1 MIFTDESSII
11 MTDENDIEK
20 LVKQLRNYNIESFQ
34 EIYVT
39 KSMTLNEE
47 IMRFLCHTFPQK
59 KFIVTYE
66 EKGKALLYDERETK
80 TFVDNV
86 NIIRHEYQ
94 NDLEFKHGY
103 SVEKTLEASRKI
115 NEWVDRINKV
125 KEDGSEL
132 SVFEKYLFAYLLVSQ
147 FEYKEQSNDPWKS
160 RDLIAVLTGD
170 KIVCV
175 GYANLLRELCIR
187 IGIPC
192 ETQDVSV
199 IRNGKTSGHKN
210 NVVWLRDEKYGIEGV
225 YYADAC
231 WDSVSS
237 KLNNSLTFSCLQ
249 FSDIKQIFGDFKFS
263 MDSELY
269 ASILKDSVKVVRINQ
284 EKRFENAMK
293 SVEKDL
299 NNRKD
304 FFLNVFDDIICDY
317 LYDEEREEFFKKYRK
332 DFEFLYIADDK
343 ENFDKQVKSRIN
355 ALCQDMYVDIILV
368 DKSRKETLSLMDDL
382 ITDMRFNGYEVQ
394 EIHDLL
400 IKNATNFEPDEIF
413 INNYIERKYKDKFF
427 NVLIENAEA
436 EEEVLGKYRL
446 LKDNATHIS
455 EIKIKSAL
463 YNLAKFHGMSE
474 KASNKFANQLFA
486 SSAKK
491 VTVLPEYKEE
501 DFENKEFESPILKS
515 AQVLKRAS
523 SKVVCESKQK
533 ERVF

>member
-80 TFVDNV
+80 TFVNNV

-175 GYANLLRELCIR
+175 GCKLVER
-187 IGIPC
+187 IMH
-192 ETQDVSV
+192 Q
-199 IRNGKTSGHKN
+199 
-210 NVVWLRDEKYGIEGV
+210 
-225 YYADAC
+225 
-231 WDSVSS
+231 
-237 KLNNSLTFSCLQ
+237 
-249 FSDIKQIFGDFKFS
+249 
-263 MDSELY
+263 
-269 ASILKDSVKVVRINQ
+269 
-284 EKRFENAMK
+284 
-293 SVEKDL
+293 
-299 NNRKD
+299 NR
-304 FFLNVFDDIICDY
+304 Y
-317 LYDEEREEFFKKYRK
+317 T
-332 DFEFLYIADDK
+332 
-343 ENFDKQVKSRIN
+343 
-355 ALCQDMYVDIILV
+355 M
-368 DKSRKETLSLMDDL
+368 
-382 ITDMRFNGYEVQ
+382 
-394 EIHDLL
+394 
-400 IKNATNFEPDEIF
+400 
-413 INNYIERKYKDKFF
+413 
-427 NVLIENAEA
+427 
-436 EEEVLGKYRL
+436 
-446 LKDNATHIS
+446 
-455 EIKIKSAL
+455 
-463 YNLAKFHGMSE
+463 
-474 KASNKFANQLFA
+474 
-486 SSAKK
+486 
-491 VTVLPEYKEE
+491 
-501 DFENKEFESPILKS
+501 
-515 AQVLKRAS
+515 
-523 SKVVCESKQK
+523 
-533 ERVF
+533 